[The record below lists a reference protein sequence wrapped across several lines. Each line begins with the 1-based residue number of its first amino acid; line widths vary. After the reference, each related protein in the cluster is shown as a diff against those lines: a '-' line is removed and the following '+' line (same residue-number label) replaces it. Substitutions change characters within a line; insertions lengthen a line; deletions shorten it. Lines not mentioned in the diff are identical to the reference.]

1 MWFFDSYLPCPFKQ
15 GTLTEP
21 QTCLFCLLWF
31 PGAWHM
37 ILIHNYLVDKYAS
50 WMCTGVTAASHN
62 TPADRRLKGETA
74 SVFYFISSAEH
85 MPGLV
90 KYAG

>member
-1 MWFFDSYLPCPFKQ
+1 
-15 GTLTEP
+15 
-21 QTCLFCLLWF
+21 
-31 PGAWHM
+31 
-37 ILIHNYLVDKYAS
+37 
-50 WMCTGVTAASHN
+50 MCTGVTAASHN